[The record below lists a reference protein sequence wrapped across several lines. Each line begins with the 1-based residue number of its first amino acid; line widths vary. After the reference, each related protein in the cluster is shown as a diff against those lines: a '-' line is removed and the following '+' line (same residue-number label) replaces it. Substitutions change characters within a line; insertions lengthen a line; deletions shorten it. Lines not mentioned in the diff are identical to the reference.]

1 MISHPNDLWEPLQ
14 RRRSFG
20 CRSTSR
26 TRICGGW
33 RLEPRWMWWN
43 SGLDVMN
50 NSKLIEWTP
59 WCQAVETMR
68 PIHRVRLDNYI
79 RGSPIRRALI
89 TAQNPKKIPPPNCH
103 LKGRTRSSCESLQ
116 SLPCSAKRFTKSVAS
131 LRQFFLPGR
140 NAELG
145 GAKVKSTERRITG
158 LAAMRMLFIFTGS
171 NFDLFLTCS
180 MRLIH
185 SLPQVRPD

>member
-33 RLEPRWMWWN
+33 RPAPRRMWWN

-59 WCQAVETMR
+59 WCQVVETMSRRSYCFGLGLGHLRAALGR
-68 PIHRVRLDNYI
+68 PPKLFGDGVCGRGWCVVIWVPLGRYSQIQPACVLDGFPVPMENEDERSRPSCRL
-79 RGSPIRRALI
+79 
-89 TAQNPKKIPPPNCH
+89 
-103 LKGRTRSSCESLQ
+103 
-116 SLPCSAKRFTKSVAS
+116 
-131 LRQFFLPGR
+131 
-140 NAELG
+140 LG
-145 GAKVKSTERRITG
+145 
-158 LAAMRMLFIFTGS
+158 
-171 NFDLFLTCS
+171 
-180 MRLIH
+180 
-185 SLPQVRPD
+185 